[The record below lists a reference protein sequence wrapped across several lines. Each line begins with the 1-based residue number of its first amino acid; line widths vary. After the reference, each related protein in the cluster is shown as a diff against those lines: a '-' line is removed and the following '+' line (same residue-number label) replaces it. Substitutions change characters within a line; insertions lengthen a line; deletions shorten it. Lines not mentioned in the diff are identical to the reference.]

1 MTARVVHF
9 GPDEC
14 RRLMVLHM
22 EGYAVAD
29 CPSILKLRSV
39 LQEPG
44 QASAVLFTGQDEKD
58 RKEAVTLAREQSC
71 APLILFDGLNRAG
84 NESDFDLVIPPLT
97 PPQEW
102 LAKIA
107 ATIQQHR
114 STH

>member
-9 GPDEC
+9 GRDEC

-29 CPSILKLRSV
+29 CPSVLKLRSV

-58 RKEAVTLAREQSC
+58 RKEPLPGARQSC

-84 NESDFDLVIPPLT
+84 NESDFDLVIP
-97 PPQEW
+97 
-102 LAKIA
+102 
-107 ATIQQHR
+107 R
-114 STH
+114 